1 MKQPKTLPIAEAAPL
16 GIGFD
21 DLLGDF
27 KPSLNNVSGN
37 IWEACITLPV
47 VGTVTT
53 QGNGWQEAKMR
64 LWLVSRAV
72 GILAERTRELQEP
85 KGWTEAEWRST
96 LKTMRDVWSPNAEL
110 CGGASPSAS
119 ASGSQSNFTKD

>member
-1 MKQPKTLPIAEAAPL
+1 MNAPDVTEKPKALPAVACS
-16 GIGFD
+16 

-27 KPSLNNVSGN
+27 KPSLRNTSGN
-37 IWEACITLPV
+37 TWEATTTLPV
-47 VGTVTT
+47 VGIVTT

-72 GILAERTRELQEP
+72 GILVARTRELPEP
-85 KGWTEAEWRST
+85 KDWTESEWRET

-110 CGGASPSAS
+110 SEPP
-119 ASGSQSNFTKD
+119 TK